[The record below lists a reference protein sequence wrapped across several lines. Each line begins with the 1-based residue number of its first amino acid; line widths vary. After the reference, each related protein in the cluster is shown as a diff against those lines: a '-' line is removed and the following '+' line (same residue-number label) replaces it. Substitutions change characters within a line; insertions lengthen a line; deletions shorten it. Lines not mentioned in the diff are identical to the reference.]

1 MYGVIGGRPDNGFPV
16 RSWNYRKWSSQ
27 RMILWAIV
35 LQWYIFKCLKTN
47 FQNSKS
53 FIWQSHHIANRYID
67 KSNNFEN
74 PIDFVFLQYDFISLF
89 HMWQTRYAICML
101 YYVINFYIFKHFFK
115 EFHDYEE
122 KSVYVFK
129 IIYLIII
136 KLLTFLSDLTHFT
149 RKFDKYVKNKKF

>member
-1 MYGVIGGRPDNGFPV
+1 MTVIWAFFSLFKLAKIQEWDSKGWSHFPLIHRHEICSEKRVYGVIGGRPDNGFPV
-16 RSWNYRKWSSQ
+16 RSWNYRRWSSQ
-27 RMILWAIV
+27 RIILWAIV

-101 YYVINFYIFKHFFK
+101 YYVISFYIFK
-115 EFHDYEE
+115 
-122 KSVYVFK
+122 
-129 IIYLIII
+129 I
-136 KLLTFLSDLTHFT
+136 
-149 RKFDKYVKNKKF
+149 